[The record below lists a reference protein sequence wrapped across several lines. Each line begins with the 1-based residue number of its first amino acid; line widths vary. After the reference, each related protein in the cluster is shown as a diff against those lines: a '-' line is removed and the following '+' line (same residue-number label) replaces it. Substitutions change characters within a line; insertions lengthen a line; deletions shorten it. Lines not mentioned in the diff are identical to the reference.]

1 MLEVF
6 DGTGFE
12 VVVDSVKLV
21 TVVDSVELV
30 TVVDSVELGD
40 GAAVVMVVREGGGV
54 VLISELEVELAEVGV
69 PDDVGD
75 DVGGGEPGV
84 DNLFST

>member
-21 TVVDSVELV
+21 TVVDSVEL
-30 TVVDSVELGD
+30 GD
-40 GAAVVMVVREGGGV
+40 GAAVVMVVRECGGV

-75 DVGGGEPGV
+75 DVGGEPGV
-84 DNLFST
+84 DDLFST

>member
-21 TVVDSVELV
+21 TVVDSVEL
-30 TVVDSVELGD
+30 GD
-40 GAAVVMVVREGGGV
+40 GAAVVMVVRECGGV

-84 DNLFST
+84 DDLFST